1 MKILRSFYL
10 VIFFILQKNGT
21 MRTLFILWVSA
32 ISLSSCNKPKLVE
45 FSYEL
50 NNVPLK
56 LEAPVTPGPNS
67 FQAEVALNLDDV
79 FKTNHADRT
88 KIKDVS
94 IESMELFMQEGRNF
108 NNIENLVVNF
118 FSNKNNM
125 TKLASLSPVP
135 KESTALKPQAT
146 EKADIH
152 KYFSENTL
160 FIIIDANISQMDTLG
175 YEMLMNMKLKFSAS
189 EKK

>member
-1 MKILRSFYL
+1 
-10 VIFFILQKNGT
+10 
-21 MRTLFILWVSA
+21 MRTLFILFVAA
-32 ISLSSCNKPKLVE
+32 ISLSSCSKPKLVE

-67 FQAEVALNLDDV
+67 FQAEVALNLDDI
-79 FKTNHADRT
+79 FKTHHADRS
-88 KIKDVS
+88 KIKEVA
-94 IESMELFMQEGRNF
+94 IESMELNMQGGRNF
-108 NNIENLVVNF
+108 NNFENLVVNF
-118 FSNKNNM
+118 FSDKNNM

-135 KESTALKPQAT
+135 KESSTLKPEAT

-152 KYFSENTL
+152 KYFSENSL
-160 FIIIDANISQMDTLG
+160 FIIIDANITEMDTLG
-175 YEMLMNMKLKFSAS
+175 YEMLMNMKLKFSAA

>member
-1 MKILRSFYL
+1 
-10 VIFFILQKNGT
+10 
-21 MRTLFILWVSA
+21 MRTLSILFVAA

-56 LEAPVTPGPNS
+56 LDAPVTPGPNS

-79 FKTNHADRT
+79 FKTHHADQT

-94 IESMELFMQEGRNF
+94 IESMELNMQGGRNF
-108 NNIENLVVNF
+108 NNFENLVVNF
-118 FSNKNNM
+118 FSDKNNM

-135 KESTALKPQAT
+135 KESSTLKPEAT

-152 KYFSENTL
+152 KYFSENSL
-160 FIIIDANISQMDTLG
+160 FIIIDANITEMDTSG
-175 YEMLMNMKLKFSAS
+175 YEMVMNMKLKFSAA